1 MSQLTTEVLL
11 GKFPFLTARPSL
23 DFVAVNCPASDL
35 VAFAKALRDEHG
47 FDVLTDL
54 AGMDWDKESPRF
66 SVIYHFYGSVS
77 KQFLRVN
84 CAATHDESPAVPSLV
99 PLFPAA
105 NWHEREAYDLVGI
118 RFEGHP
124 DLRRILMWDGYPH
137 HPLRKEFPLAG
148 IDTDLPAAD
157 VAERTGARVIAA
169 PMAGGP
175 FVSSSC
181 GTTLATGEPR
191 ALDQSWSEA
200 NPKSENGE
208 KLKS

>member
-1 MSQLTTEVLL
+1 MSEISTETLL
-11 GKFPFLTARPSL
+11 AKFPFLTARPSL
-23 DFVAVNCPASDL
+23 DFVAVNVPAANL
-35 VAFAKALRDEHG
+35 LAFAKALRDEHG

-66 SVIYHFYGSVS
+66 SVITHFYNSVT

-84 CAATHDESPAVPSLV
+84 CAATNDESPSVPSLV
-99 PLFPAA
+99 ALFPAA

-118 RFEGHP
+118 KFDGHP
-124 DLRRILMWDGYPH
+124 DLRRILMWDGYPY

-148 IDTDLPAAD
+148 IDTDLPADD
-157 VAERTGARVIAA
+157 VAERTGARVIPA

-191 ALDQSWSEA
+191 ALDESWSEKK
-200 NPKSENGE
+200 PKA
-208 KLKS
+208 

>member
-1 MSQLTTEVLL
+1 MSEISTETLL
-11 GKFPFLTARPSL
+11 AKFPFLTSRPSL
-23 DFVAVNCPASDL
+23 DFVAVNAPAADFLS
-35 VAFAKALRDEHG
+35 FAKALRDEHG

-66 SVIYHFYGSVS
+66 SVITHFYNSVT

-84 CAATHDESPAVPSLV
+84 CAAVNDESPAVPSLV
-99 PLFPAA
+99 ALFPGA

-118 RFEGHP
+118 KFDGHP
-124 DLRRILMWDGYPH
+124 DLRRILMWDGYPY

-157 VAERTGARVIAA
+157 VAESTGARVIPA

-175 FVSSSC
+175 FVSSACSS
-181 GTTLATGEPR
+181 TNTLATGEPR
-191 ALDQSWSEA
+191 ALDQSWNEQSE
-200 NPKSENGE
+200 K
-208 KLKS
+208 K